1 MTNKTLYFLSQ
12 TYRQVQLSVAKGAA
26 PYPHSDFARQF
37 DQLLTALND
46 EDAARALVIN
56 LVEEAAAANENTDYF
71 RRRLAEETE
80 G

>member
-12 TYRQVQLSVAKGAA
+12 TYRQVQLSVAKGAV

-37 DQLLTALND
+37 DELLTALND

-56 LVEEAAAANENTDYF
+56 LVEEAAAASENTDYF
-71 RRRLAEETE
+71 RRRLAEEAE